1 MNKFRKARKLL
12 LKPDINS
19 INSSNNNKVL
29 HLDNDDKEQDDLD
42 NDDSTINSD
51 TSIPIDDNDDDDN
64 YEDDENYYDFYVQG
78 DTFYGEGTRGSIID
92 MRRSSAIFSNNTNN
106 DVKTNIK
113 IRFAD
118 EKTSIYRNYSLFVRK
133 IMRIRS
139 KLIGKNLNL

>member
-19 INSSNNNKVL
+19 TNSNKVL
-29 HLDNDDKEQDDLD
+29 HLDNDDKEQEDLD
-42 NDDSTINSD
+42 KDDSTTNSD
-51 TSIPIDDNDDDDN
+51 TNIPIDDDDDDDDEDHN
-64 YEDDENYYDFYVQG
+64 YEDDGNYYDFYVQG

-92 MRRSSAIFSNNTNN
+92 MRRSSAIFSNSANNN
-106 DVKTNIK
+106 DIKINAK

-118 EKTSIYRNYSLFVRK
+118 DKSSIYRSFSLFVRK

-139 KLIGKNLNL
+139 KLIGIIV